1 MGHFTRS
8 TFRAA
13 SCNVHLK
20 TWLKSSK
27 SKYYRLSC
35 KNAVYLRVSIQLF
48 MCAWSLKPSP
58 DAGFLHSVCLC
69 IVICLYCFLMHTHWY
84 FYSEGLM
91 RQRWLSDKST
101 LNKCISR
108 YSLDI
113 FKGHNG
119 ISVKDIFVDCVTH
132 ITRTL
137 FWCSVVQRIER
148 EPPVFP

>member
-58 DAGFLHSVCLC
+58 DAGFLHSVLSAYIAFLC
-69 IVICLYCFLMHTHWY
+69 IHTGISIVPLTH
-84 FYSEGLM
+84 GILM

-101 LNKCISR
+101 LNKCIPR

-113 FKGHNG
+113 CKGHNG